1 MLVYSSPEN
10 IWINDA
16 ERYIVKGIFYDC
28 IPIHSNTV
36 ITEFS
41 ITPEL
46 PQALFIDT
54 TRHCIGGL
62 YSDSLY
68 GIQSYRIYGRN
79 KRDITSSIISLI
91 FTRIFY
97 CYFSSSNTAFR
108 YS

>member
-1 MLVYSSPEN
+1 MYTSPEN
-10 IWINDA
+10 IWINNA
-16 ERYIVKGIFYDC
+16 ESYIVKGIFYDC
-28 IPIHSNTV
+28 IPIHSNTI

-54 TRHCIGGL
+54 ERHCIGGL

-68 GIQSYRIYGRN
+68 GVQSYRIYGRN
-79 KRDITSSIISLI
+79 KRDVTSSIISLI
-91 FTRIFY
+91 FTRML
-97 CYFSSSNTAFR
+97 CRYFSFSNTAFW